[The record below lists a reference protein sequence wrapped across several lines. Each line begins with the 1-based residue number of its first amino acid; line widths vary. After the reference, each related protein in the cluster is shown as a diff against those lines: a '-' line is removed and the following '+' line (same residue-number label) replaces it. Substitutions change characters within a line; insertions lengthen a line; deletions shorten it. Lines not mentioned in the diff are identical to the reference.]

1 MIYFYIIKCPALLWG
16 EAQLCLPYVCLKE
29 VVVVVVLVVVV
40 GVSDKCNLLANDVFP
55 QLRNIIFGYIIQN
68 THTIVA
74 LVFYQTLI

>member
-1 MIYFYIIKCPALLWG
+1 M
-16 EAQLCLPYVCLKE
+16 VV